1 MLRIDGRTIREDET
15 YSGRIVL
22 GLLKTSYDNGYNR
35 GLRDAGATQYEDGYN
50 DGIEVGLKELK
61 EFKELMKRLLSD

>member
-22 GLLKTSYDNGYNR
+22 GLLKKSYDNGYSR
-35 GLRDAGATQYEDGYN
+35 GLRDATQYENGYN
-50 DGIEVGLKELK
+50 DGLEEGMKELK

>member
-22 GLLKTSYDNGYNR
+22 GLLKTSYDNGYRR
-35 GLRDAGATQYEDGYN
+35 GLLDTTQYEDGYN

-61 EFKELMKRLLSD
+61 EFKELMKRILSD

>member
-15 YSGRIVL
+15 YSGKIVI
-22 GLLKTSYDNGYNR
+22 GLLRKSYDNGYSR
-35 GLRDAGATQYEDGYN
+35 GLRDATQYEAGYN
-50 DGIEVGLKELK
+50 DGIEAGMKELK

>member
-22 GLLKTSYDNGYNR
+22 GLLKTSYDNGYRR
-35 GLRDAGATQYEDGYN
+35 GLLDTTQYEAGYN

-61 EFKELMKRLLSD
+61 EFKELMKRILSD

>member
-1 MLRIDGRTIREDET
+1 MMRIDGRTIKEDET

-22 GLLKTSYDNGYNR
+22 DLLKTSYDNGYRR
-35 GLRDAGATQYEDGYN
+35 GLLDTTQYVVGYN
-50 DGIEVGLKELK
+50 DGLEEGMKELK

>member
-22 GLLKTSYDNGYNR
+22 GLLKTSYDNGFRR
-35 GLRDAGATQYEDGYN
+35 GLLDSTQYVDGYN
-50 DGIEVGLKELK
+50 DGLEEGMKELK

>member
-1 MLRIDGRTIREDET
+1 MLRIDGRTIKEDET

-22 GLLKTSYDNGYNR
+22 GLLKTSYDNGYRR
-35 GLRDAGATQYEDGYN
+35 GLLDSSQYETGYS

>member
-1 MLRIDGRTIREDET
+1 MLRIDGRTIKEDET
-15 YSGRIVL
+15 YSGKIVIS
-22 GLLKTSYDNGYNR
+22 LLRKSYDNGYSR
-35 GLRDAGATQYEDGYN
+35 GLRDVTQYENGYN

>member
-22 GLLKTSYDNGYNR
+22 GLLKTSYDNGFRR
-35 GLRDAGATQYEDGYN
+35 GLLDSTQYVAGYN
-50 DGIEVGLKELK
+50 DGLEEGMKELK

>member
-1 MLRIDGRTIREDET
+1 MLRIDGRTIKEDET

-22 GLLKTSYDNGYNR
+22 GLLRKSYDNGYSR
-35 GLRDAGATQYEDGYN
+35 GLRDATQYEDGYN

>member
-22 GLLKTSYDNGYNR
+22 GLLKTSYDNGFRR
-35 GLRDAGATQYEDGYN
+35 GLLDATQYKVGYN
-50 DGIEVGLKELK
+50 DGLEEGMKELK

>member
-22 GLLKTSYDNGYNR
+22 GLLNKAFDNGYSR
-35 GLRDAGATQYEDGYN
+35 GLRDATQYENGYTAGLEDGM
-50 DGIEVGLKELK
+50 KELK

>member
-15 YSGRIVL
+15 YSGRIVI
-22 GLLKTSYDNGYNR
+22 GLLKESYDNGYSR
-35 GLRDAGATQYEDGYN
+35 GLRYANATQYEAGYN

>member
-22 GLLKTSYDNGYNR
+22 GLLKTSYDNGFRR
-35 GLRDAGATQYEDGYN
+35 GLLDATQYNVGYN
-50 DGIEVGLKELK
+50 DGLEVGMKELK